1 MTLPPIFAI
10 TTAILSGISRK
21 SASRWID
28 NQRASPGGRVIDDT
42 FRIQLMEEH
51 LVQLHRAIADGANCF
66 GVHQWTFIDNWSWIN
81 AFKRRYGFWR
91 LDLETGER
99 QIKRTALWFAELA
112 TSNGFTS
119 DK

>member
-10 TTAILSGISRK
+10 TTAILVVSRGNRHRDG
-21 SASRWID
+21 STIRG
-28 NQRASPGGRVIDDT
+28 RARADGVIDDT

-99 QIKRTALWFAELA
+99 QIKRNALWFAELA

>member
-1 MTLPPIFAI
+1 
-10 TTAILSGISRK
+10 
-21 SASRWID
+21 
-28 NQRASPGGRVIDDT
+28 
-42 FRIQLMEEH
+42 MEEH

-99 QIKRTALWFAELA
+99 QIKRNALWFAELA

>member
-1 MTLPPIFAI
+1 MTIR
-10 TTAILSGISRK
+10 G
-21 SASRWID
+21 
-28 NQRASPGGRVIDDT
+28 RARADGVIDDT

-99 QIKRTALWFAELA
+99 QINAMRCGLPNWRPATVLPAINSALRQRSLSPARKGGAREVTPVRLY
-112 TSNGFTS
+112 
-119 DK
+119 